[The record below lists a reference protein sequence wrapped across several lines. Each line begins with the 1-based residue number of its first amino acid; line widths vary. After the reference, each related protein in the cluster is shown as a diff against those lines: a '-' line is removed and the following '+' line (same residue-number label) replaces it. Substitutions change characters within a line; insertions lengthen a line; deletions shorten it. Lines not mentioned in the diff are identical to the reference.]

1 MNKIVQVVSQ
11 HVTPSQCYGGTS
23 WFDEREVAPA
33 ATPRRGFLLHKRL
46 SMIAGV
52 AITLASA
59 TIAWADDAYIES
71 DGTTF
76 INSRWYMNPNGRI
89 EVDFARTEDSKPSSW
104 LYLFGAA
111 DRDASSTIGTRV
123 GMFVNV
129 NGPYF
134 VAGDAVDKW
143 ISPYTAPDT
152 ERHIAAIDVRAMKYC
167 YYMKGQTAVSNSLN
181 AASTVANTATYPV
194 ALFGNMNNKG
204 GLTVAGSSC
213 LPARIYRAR
222 FWTGDHLDHDYTPCV
237 KGGVP
242 GFIDAVDGAFV
253 TAENPAALTAS
264 PDTPSIAD
272 DGYVSTVGNYMGVG
286 NIAFRTDA
294 MVYRYSRVEL
304 DYALAV
310 NDHPPSG
317 SWMLFDGAYSGNNR
331 TTMYL
336 ANSNPTV
343 GWFGGG
349 NGWKLFDDPGI
360 PLQTTQKDVRRTAI
374 VDNLNGYARI
384 ETAGY
389 TNTFATYT
397 PNADVQYKNYS
408 LRIASWAGD
417 NQYFAPIKVYG
428 FRVYENDS
436 LKYHFKPYVKDGVP
450 GLLDVV
456 GDKGFKATVVAT
468 NALKVVA
475 GGNIDGTSGFSDAY
489 VESDGTQIINTG
501 CMAKPNSCYEI
512 DYQFVSVV
520 GQARVFG
527 TVQAG
532 TASAELY
539 VQGTGNLA
547 FGHGMTWG
555 TSGSDGIAA
564 GDVYRRKGVFDL
576 STKSWTLGT
585 FGDSISDVVEGTST
599 APIALFGRSTDVS
612 TFGSFSKVRIYSF
625 RIYEYED
632 GVKTIKHEFL
642 PCKSGDAIGFVDTK
656 TGEFKGNVMSGAN
669 ALTMSGKGVDGA
681 ERWLVAP
688 QSQTLAKDRSTTLS
702 AKALGAISYKWKRNG
717 VVIPGGEDGSLYVEW
732 RRGGK
737 TDTYA
742 VTPVYTV
749 FSDHVDGEP
758 ICCTVENRPLGMILM
773 VL

>member
-1 MNKIVQVVSQ
+1 MNINKFLKVAKNGI
-11 HVTPSQCYGGTS
+11 GGGKTS
-23 WFDEREVAPA
+23 FIARPFACLAMGA
-33 ATPRRGFLLHKRL
+33 A
-46 SMIAGV
+46 AV
-52 AITLASA
+52 LASA
-59 TIAWADDAYIES
+59 TIAWAGDAYIES

-76 INSRWYMNPNGRI
+76 VNSRWYMKPNGRI

-143 ISPYTAPDT
+143 VSPGTAPDT
-152 ERHIAAIDVRAMKYC
+152 ERRIAAIDVRNMKYC
-167 YYMKGQTAVSNSLN
+167 YYVKGQAAVSNSLN

-204 GLTVAGSSC
+204 GLGVAGGSC
-213 LPARIYRAR
+213 LPSRIYRAR
-222 FWTGDHLDHDYTPCV
+222 FWTGDRLDHDYTPCV

-242 GFIDAVDGAFV
+242 GFVDAVDGAFV
-253 TAENPAALTAS
+253 TAEKPAALTAS
-264 PDTPSIAD
+264 PDAPSIAD

-286 NIAFRTDA
+286 NIAFNTGVMA
-294 MVYRYSRVEL
+294 YRYTRAEL

-317 SWMLFDGAYSGNNR
+317 SWMLFDGAHSGTKRTAMYYSN
-331 TTMYL
+331 
-336 ANSNPTV
+336 ANPTA
-343 GWFGGG
+343 GYLGGG
-349 NGWKLFDDPGI
+349 NGWTTFNNPGV

-389 TNTFATYT
+389 TNTFATYAA
-397 PNADVQYKNYS
+397 NADVNYNNYG

-428 FRVYENDS
+428 FRVYENNS

-456 GDKGFKATVVAT
+456 GNKGFKATVVAT

-475 GGNIDGTSGFSDAY
+475 GGDIDGTSGFADAY
-489 VESDGTQIINTG
+489 IESDGTQIVNTG
-501 CMAKPNSCYEI
+501 CTAKPNMCYEI
-512 DYQFVSVV
+512 DYQFVRVV
-520 GQARVFG
+520 GQDRVFG
-527 TVQAG
+527 AVQSG
-532 TASAELY
+532 TANAELY

-547 FGHGMTWG
+547 FGHGTTWG

-576 STKSWTLGT
+576 STKTWTLGT
-585 FGDSISDVVEGTST
+585 FGGSISDVPEGTST
-599 APIALFGRSTDVS
+599 APIALFGRSTGA
-612 TFGSFSKVRIYSF
+612 TAFGQPGKMRIYSF
-625 RIYEYED
+625 RIYEYEG
-632 GVKTIKHEFL
+632 GVKTLMHEFL
-642 PCKSGDAIGFVDTK
+642 PCKNGDAIGFVDTK

-681 ERWLVAP
+681 ERWLVRP
-688 QSQTLAKDRSTTLS
+688 QGQTLDKDQSTTLS
-702 AKALGAISYKWKRNG
+702 AKAIGAVSYKWTRNG
-717 VVIPGGEDGSLYVEW
+717 VAISGGEDGSLDVGW

-737 TDTYA
+737 ADIYA

-749 FSDHVDGEP
+749 FSDSVDGEP
-758 ICCTVENRPLGMILM
+758 ICCTVENIPLGMILTFR
-773 VL
+773 